1 MKRRSLLRTLY
12 KVDVLWLIRKWKAWR
27 RSKLSQADAIKKLKE
42 IDEHVHKL
50 IEKRER
56 RNGRINR

>member
-1 MKRRSLLRTLY
+1 
-12 KVDVLWLIRKWKAWR
+12 LWLIRKWKAWR